1 MTRSSICLFAA
12 AAVIPFL
19 AIARGARAADPPS
32 TSEVLEKLHGANQTE
47 IAMGKA
53 AEKEGK
59 SKAVKDLGK
68 MLVKDHSAADKKTEA
83 LAKEEKISLP
93 KPEPAMA
100 PPPSGPTFDEQFAR
114 MMVDAHK
121 KDIAA
126 LTDARDRTTDEKLK
140 KLLTEL
146 LPTLQ
151 KHEDTAQKILD
162 SSSEK
167 KHA

>member
-1 MTRSSICLFAA
+1 MPPSRICLVAA
-12 AAVIPFL
+12 TLVIPFL
-19 AIARGARAADPPS
+19 VPARDVSAADPPS

-68 MLVKDHSAADKKTEA
+68 MLVKDHAAADKKTEA
-83 LAKEEKISLP
+83 LAEEEKISLP

-100 PPPSGPTFDEQFAR
+100 PPASGPAFDTQFAQ

-140 KLLTEL
+140 TLLTGL
-146 LPTLQ
+146 LPILQ

-162 SSSEK
+162 SSEK